1 MNFCENCGNK
11 LTLICSDKA
20 TRHFCEHCHQIKY
33 LDPKVAVVVL
43 VTKEANLLLVK
54 RAIEPNL
61 GKWSFPSGYVD
72 RGENV
77 EAASIR
83 EVKEET
89 NLDIKIEGLI
99 GVYSGKGPVILVVHS
114 AVALLGTPIPN
125 DEVSEIKWFPIKD
138 LPGLPFPHDKEI
150 MRDYLL
156 KLS

>member
-1 MNFCENCGNK
+1 MSK
-11 LTLICSDKA
+11 KKKISDEKFIIGWED
-20 TRHFCEHCHQIKY
+20 TPIKKKQ
-33 LDPKVAVVVL
+33 DNA
-43 VTKEANLLLVK
+43 
-54 RAIEPNL
+54 
-61 GKWSFPSGYVD
+61 
-72 RGENV
+72 
-77 EAASIR
+77 
-83 EVKEET
+83 EVIKIKKIIAE

-114 AVALLGTPIPN
+114 AVELLGTPIPN

>member
-11 LTLICSDKA
+11 LTSTYSDNVA
-20 TRHFCEHCHQIKY
+20 RLFCEHCKQIKY

-43 VTKEANLLLVK
+43 VTKENHLLLVK

-61 GKWSFPSGYVD
+61 GRWSFPSGYVD
-72 RGENV
+72 RGEEV

-89 NLDIKIEGLI
+89 NLNIKIDRLI

-114 AVALLGTPIPN
+114 SVEFSGHLNPN
-125 DEVSEIKWFPIKD
+125 DEVSEIRWFPID
-138 LPGLPFPHDKEI
+138 QLPELPFPHDCYI
-150 MRDYLL
+150 LRDYL
-156 KLS
+156 KIFR

>member
-11 LTLICSDKA
+11 LTSTYSDNE
-20 TRHFCEHCHQIKY
+20 TRLFCDHCKQIKY

-43 VTKEANLLLVK
+43 VMRETHLLLVK

-72 RGENV
+72 RGEEV
-77 EAASIR
+77 KAASIR

-89 NLDIKIEGLI
+89 NLDIKIDHLI

-114 AVALLGTPIPN
+114 AIKFSGSLNPN
-125 DEVSEIKWFPIKD
+125 NEVSEIQWFPISQ
-138 LPGLPFPHDKEI
+138 LPELPFPHDSDI
-150 MRDYLL
+150 LRDYL
-156 KLS
+156 KIFR